1 MAQIEVADTIAGA
14 TELSAGQVFTNDL
27 YNSGDVD
34 YYKLPGTLFAV
45 PSALDVNFG
54 LGGLNASSSAFKISV
69 ISYDG
74 TTETVLASKST
85 AVATSIQAS
94 ASVAGKAYYL
104 KVEKDQAY
112 SGLDYTISVDVS
124 PTAESELISGGDAN
138 NTLSASNPIQ
148 GAATYYGSLQSADL
162 ASNRW

>member
-14 TELSAGQVFTNDL
+14 TELTEGQVFTNDL

-45 PSALDVNFG
+45 PSAMDVNFG
-54 LGGLNASSSAFKISV
+54 LGGQNASSSAFKISV

-74 TTETVLASKST
+74 TTETVLTSKST

-124 PTAESELISGGDAN
+124 PTAESELIYWWRCEQY
-138 NTLSASNPIQ
+138 TECI
-148 GAATYYGSLQSADL
+148 
-162 ASNRW
+162 